1 MAKHLKDHCPLTMIT
16 CEYSYAGCDV
26 TLPRKEIPD
35 HMDKA
40 AKDHLQLVTKMLTK
54 KEEDLKELSSIQTRL
69 DVVQKELAQKD
80 VDTKQEIARKD
91 DQLAL
96 QAKAIDLLKQ
106 LCDLRDDEGVPGN
119 QVLVSNF
126 GTFET
131 EHVIKSLFGQFGR
144 IENTELYP
152 WSYMAVVEFEDSLS
166 VDLLF
171 ARYNT
176 AGIKLRKVKLNCIRL
191 S

>member
-144 IENTELYP
+144 IENIELYP